1 VCLGTGCRVGELL
14 GLRWCDID
22 FKAGTISINHT
33 MTYKTRKNGKY
44 EPHIST
50 PKTQAGCRTIPMIQE
65 VKKAFISEKA
75 AQLRN
80 GGCRAEIDGYSDFV
94 FTTSTGNIQYN
105 AEISDAIQRITA
117 AYNAQEIEKAEKEH
131 REPLI
136 IPHFSVHNLR
146 HTFCTRF
153 CENETNIKVIQEVM
167 GHSNISTTMN
177 IYAEATEEK
186 KKNALKNLEG
196 KIKIS

>member
-1 VCLGTGCRVGELL
+1 
-14 GLRWCDID
+14 
-22 FKAGTISINHT
+22 
-33 MTYKTRKNGKY
+33 
-44 EPHIST
+44 
-50 PKTQAGCRTIPMIQE
+50 MIQE
-65 VKKAFISEKA
+65 VKKAFIAEKA

-105 AEISDAIQRITA
+105 AEIYDAIQRITA
-117 AYNAQEIEKAEKEH
+117 AYNAKEIEKAEKEH

-136 IPHFSVHNLR
+136 LPHFSAHNLR

-167 GHSNISTTMN
+167 GHSNIGTTMN